1 MTFTTSK
8 SLITWTPICHYEDLV
23 AEVGKAA
30 FVKTR
35 QVALFRLSDNSIH
48 AVSNYDPFSGTN
60 TISRGIIGTIAGKYV
75 VYSPM
80 YKQPFSLETGICISD
95 SSYGLAI
102 YPVRVDLQGIIQIGG
117 L

>member
-8 SLITWTPICHYEDLV
+8 SLISWTPICHYDDLTV
-23 AEVGKAA
+23 EVGKAA
-30 FVKTR
+30 FVKAR
-35 QVALFRLSDNSIH
+35 QVALFRLSDNRIY
-48 AVSNYDPFSGTN
+48 ALSNYDPFSGAN
-60 TISRGIIGTIAGKYV
+60 VISRGMIGTISGEFV

-95 SSYGLAI
+95 PRYGLTT
-102 YPVRVDLQGIIQIGG
+102 YPIRIDSQGIIQIGG